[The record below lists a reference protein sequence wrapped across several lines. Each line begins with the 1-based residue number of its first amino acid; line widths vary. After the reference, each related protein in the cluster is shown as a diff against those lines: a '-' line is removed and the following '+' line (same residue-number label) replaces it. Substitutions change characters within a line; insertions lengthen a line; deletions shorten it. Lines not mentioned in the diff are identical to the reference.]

1 MHLSRADMGSYQYR
15 IRPHEKTIKLVYKL
29 IDVFSIAAGMMLMLT
44 WFPAADSQ
52 SSLVSCL
59 LACGIFMIAAEVFG
73 LYQSWQTASV
83 LSQTRSILTS
93 LLTTLL
99 ILVAVGAYSQSTTE
113 LSSYALVTWFS
124 FVPMIATTGRCGLR
138 VILAWLISQG
148 INTRKYAIVGANELG
163 LHLAH
168 SITASPDLGLKFVG
182 FYDDRPES
190 RTLEMPAEY
199 ASRLGDVQELIA
211 DAKRLEIDT
220 VFVALP
226 MRAELRIR
234 QLIQALSDSAVSV
247 YVVPDV
253 FVFQLLHSRWTDVQG
268 IPVVSVYENPLYG
281 VDGFLKRSFDLTM
294 GAATLCLAAV
304 PMLVIAALI
313 KATSRGP
320 VFFRQRRY
328 GLDGHE
334 FFVWKFRSM
343 WACEDGQDIQQ
354 ATKNDPRITWIGGIL
369 RKTSLDE
376 LPQLFNVLRGSMS
389 LVGPRPHA
397 TAHNEL
403 YRTQIQ
409 GYMLR
414 HKIKPGIT
422 GLAQVNGCRG
432 ETETLDKMEQ
442 RIHFDHQYIREW
454 SMWLDIRILL
464 RTFKIVFERQN
475 AY

>member
-1 MHLSRADMGSYQYR
+1 MGAYQYR
-15 IRPHEKTIKLVYKL
+15 IRPHEKTVKLVYKL
-29 IDVFSIAAGMMLMLT
+29 IDVVSFAIAMALMLV
-44 WFPAADSQ
+44 WFPHADSQ
-52 SSLVSCL
+52 SSVVTCL
-59 LACGIFMIAAEVFG
+59 LACGVFMLAAEVFG
-73 LYQSWQTASV
+73 LYQSWQSTSV
-83 LSQTRSILTS
+83 LSQTRSMLIS

-99 ILVAVGAYSQSTTE
+99 ILIAVGYYSQSSTE
-113 LSSYALVTWFS
+113 LSGHALLVWFAIMPLVALTGRLALRALMTWFVS
-124 FVPMIATTGRCGLR
+124 ND
-138 VILAWLISQG
+138 

-163 LHLAH
+163 LHLAR
-168 SITASPDLGLKFVG
+168 SITASPDLGLKFIG

-190 RTLEMPAEY
+190 RTMELPPEY
-199 ASRLGDVQELIA
+199 DVRLGDVQELIA
-211 DAKRLEIDT
+211 DARRLEIET

-234 QLIQALSDSAVSV
+234 ELIQSLADAAISV
-247 YVVPDV
+247 YFVPDL
-253 FVFQLLHSRWTDVQG
+253 FVFQLLHSRWTDVHG

-281 VDGFLKRSFDLTM
+281 VDGFLKRVFDLAM
-294 GAATLCLAAV
+294 GTVILSMAAI
-304 PMLVIAALI
+304 PMVFIAALI
-313 KATSRGP
+313 KLTSRGP

-328 GLDGHE
+328 GLDGRE

-343 WACEDGQDIQQ
+343 TVCEDGANVQQ
-354 ATKNDPRITWIGGIL
+354 ATKNDRRVTWIGGII

-376 LPQLFNVLRGSMS
+376 LPQLFNVLGGTMS

-432 ETETLDKMEQ
+432 ETETLDKME
-442 RIHFDHQYIREW
+442 RRVHFDHQYIREW
-454 SMWLDIRILL
+454 SMWLDVRILFQ
-464 RTFKIVFERQN
+464 TFKIVFKGQN

>member
-1 MHLSRADMGSYQYR
+1 MSTYRYR
-15 IRPHEKTIKLVYKL
+15 IRPHEKTIKLVHKL
-29 IDVFSIAAGMMLMLT
+29 IDILAMGFGMLLMLA
-44 WFPAADSQ
+44 WQPDANSQ
-52 SSLVSCL
+52 SSFVTCL
-59 LACGIFMIAAEVFG
+59 LACGIFAIAAEFFG
-73 LYQSWQTASV
+73 LYQSWQSTSV
-83 LSQTRSILTS
+83 LSQTRSMLIT

-99 ILVAVGAYSQSTTE
+99 ILIAVGYYSRSTTE
-113 LSSYALVTWFS
+113 LNGLALVTWFS
-124 FVPMIATTGRCGLR
+124 YVPLLAITGRCGLR
-138 VILAWLISQG
+138 CALTWFNESG
-148 INTRKYAIVGANELG
+148 INSRKYAIVGANELG
-163 LHLAH
+163 LHLAQ
-168 SITASPDLGLKFVG
+168 SISASPDLGLKFVG
-182 FYDDRPES
+182 FYDDRPRS
-190 RTLEMPAEY
+190 RTMAMPAEY
-199 ASRLGDVQELIA
+199 ATWLGDVQELVD
-211 DAKRLEIDT
+211 DAKRLEIET

-234 QLIQALSDSAVSV
+234 QLIHSLADAAISV
-247 YVVPDV
+247 YVVPDL

-281 VDGFLKRSFDLTM
+281 VDGFLKRAFDLAM
-294 GAATLCLAAV
+294 ATVVLCLVAI
-304 PMLVIAALI
+304 PMLVIAGLI

-328 GLDGHE
+328 GLDGRE
-334 FFVWKFRSM
+334 FYVWKFRSM
-343 WACEDGQDIQQ
+343 TVCEDGAHVQQ
-354 ATKNDPRITWIGGIL
+354 ATQNDHRVTAIGAIL

-376 LPQLFNVLRGSMS
+376 LPQLFNVLQGTMS

-442 RIHFDHQYIREW
+442 RVQFDHQYIREW
-454 SMWLDIRILL
+454 SLWLDVSILL
-464 RTFKIVFERQN
+464 QTIKIVFSRQN

>member
-1 MHLSRADMGSYQYR
+1 MGAYKYR
-15 IRPHEKTIKLVYKL
+15 IRPHEKTIKLVHKL
-29 IDVFSIAAGMMLMLT
+29 IDIVSMGVGMLLMLA
-44 WFPAADSQ
+44 WQPAADSQ
-52 SSLVSCL
+52 SSFVTCL
-59 LACGIFMIAAEVFG
+59 LACGIFTISAEFFG
-73 LYQSWQTASV
+73 LYQSWQNTSV
-83 LSQTRSILTS
+83 LSQTRSMLIT

-99 ILVAVGAYSQSTTE
+99 ILIAVGYYSRSTTE
-113 LSSYALVTWFS
+113 LNGWALVTWFS
-124 FVPMIATTGRCGLR
+124 YVPLLSITGRCVLR
-138 VILAWLISQG
+138 TGSKWFIDSG
-148 INTRKYAIVGANELG
+148 INSRKYAIVGANELG
-163 LHLAH
+163 LHLAQ
-168 SITASPDLGLKFVG
+168 SISASPDLGLKFIG
-182 FYDDRPES
+182 FYDDRPSS
-190 RTLEMPAEY
+190 RTIELPTEY
-199 ASRLGDVQELIA
+199 ATRLGDVQELID
-211 DAKRLEIDT
+211 DAKRLEIET

-234 QLIQALSDSAVSV
+234 QLIQSLADAAISV
-247 YVVPDV
+247 YVVPDL

-281 VDGFLKRSFDLTM
+281 VDGFLKRSFDLAM
-294 GAATLCLAAV
+294 ATIVLGLVAL

-313 KATSRGP
+313 KGTSRGP
-320 VFFRQRRY
+320 VFFCQRRY
-328 GLDGHE
+328 GLDGRE

-343 WACEDGQDIQQ
+343 TVCEDGNAIQQ
-354 ATKNDPRITWIGGIL
+354 ATKNDERVTRVGAIL

-376 LPQLFNVLRGSMS
+376 LPQLFNVLAGSMS

-442 RIHFDHQYIREW
+442 RVHFDHQYIREW
-454 SMWLDIRILL
+454 SLWLDVSILIQ
-464 RTFKIVFERQN
+464 TFKIVFSRQN